1 MSGGHFEYADQ
12 RAKNEIFGYLGDEQK
27 ENVFEDEEISELVW
41 DVFQLIHDFD
51 WYKSGDTCEE
61 KYLEK
66 KSAFKKK
73 WFKSDRKVR
82 LKGYFDD
89 RLKEVK
95 DELYR
100 LMGVEDETEN

>member
-61 KYLEK
+61 TYLEK

-82 LKGYFDD
+82 LKGYVDD

>member
-1 MSGGHFEYADQ
+1 MSGGYFEYKDRTAV
-12 RAKNEIFGYLGDEQK
+12 NTIFDYGDCA
-27 ENVFEDEEISELVW
+27 NVFEDQEISELVW
-41 DVFQLIHDFD
+41 DVFQLIRDFD

-61 KYLEK
+61 KYIEK

-82 LKGYFDD
+82 LKGYVDD
-89 RLKEVK
+89 KLKEVK

-100 LMGVEDETEN
+100 LMGVEDGTEN

>member
-82 LKGYFDD
+82 LKGYVDD

>member
-1 MSGGHFEYADQ
+1 MSGGYFEYKDRTAV
-12 RAKNEIFGYLGDEQK
+12 NTIFDYGDRT
-27 ENVFEDEEISELVW
+27 NVFEDEEVSELVW

-51 WYKSGDTCEE
+51 WYKSGDTCKET
-61 KYLEK
+61 YLKK

-82 LKGYFDD
+82 LKGYVDD